1 MELKK
6 SPKADLE
13 NKKLLF
19 TEIGLIV
26 TLLVILFAF
35 EWKTSETKVATLD
48 TGVVAQIAEEEMVP
62 ITTEEPPAPPEA
74 PKQPVVSDIIDIVD
88 DDVIIEE
95 EILINTEDDNT
106 LGVDIKD
113 YVEEEI
119 VEELIEEEIPFAII
133 EEKPTFN
140 GGDPAVEFQKWVY
153 SRLEYP
159 EVARDNNI
167 QGRVIISFL
176 VDTDGSI
183 KDIKVLRG
191 VDPSLDNEAVR
202 VIAGSP
208 KWTPGKQRNKPAKVR
223 FTFPIVF
230 QLR

>member
-119 VEELIEEEIPFAII
+119 VEEVIEEEIPFAII

-167 QGRVIISFL
+167 QGRVIVSFL
-176 VDTDGSI
+176 IDKDGSI
-183 KDIKVLRG
+183 KDIKILRG
-191 VDPSLDNEAVR
+191 VDPSLDNEALR
-202 VIAGSP
+202 VISESP
-208 KWTPGKQRNKPAKVR
+208 KWTPGKQRNKTMKVR